1 MKKLLNLLL
10 ITAVSTLAFTSCK
23 DSNTN
28 FQDDTEAYLKA
39 EKALDSLFAAQAL
52 KIEEFVKVDGNFT
65 NPVQDTVTVSFQ
77 YLGKKIKR
85 GLWYQVLETPTDNAY
100 EYKGQLVNSYYGYY
114 FAPILPKV
122 KLKYTAKLL
131 DGTIVQKD
139 LEGSTYD
146 LATTSNTIFNSAWQI
161 SFVPY
166 IIKHN
171 GENKVVNGLTA
182 QGLKKGS
189 KIKVITPSYW
199 AFGDKKVGEIPANS
213 PLVYEFEVLEIQ

>member
-1 MKKLLNLLL
+1 M
-10 ITAVSTLAFTSCK
+10 
-23 DSNTN
+23 
-28 FQDDTEAYLKA
+28 
-39 EKALDSLFAAQAL
+39 
-52 KIEEFVKVDGNFT
+52 
-65 NPVQDTVTVSFQ
+65 TVSVH
-77 YLGKKIKR
+77 YLWKKNKR

-171 GENKVVNGLTA
+171 GENKVVNGLTT

-199 AFGDKKVGEIPANS
+199 AFEKKKVGEIPANS